1 MATMKRTLSIAVF
14 VSLVAAAVSAGEGV
28 WTPIGPVGGGPTLL
42 APDPTDARVLYAAL
56 RAPRNPD
63 EETVIWRSADAGV
76 TWMTANH
83 GLEGERVVALAVD
96 PERPDR
102 LFAVAAP
109 QGCESDDPGGVYRSL
124 DAGRNWQRVASA
136 NLVAIGCSSAIA
148 FSQSAVLVGSDSS
161 VARSTD
167 GGTTWSTV
175 PLPITAGSVFALV
188 VGESPQHLLALA
200 PAGLFE
206 SRDGGLQW
214 DGERDGLASAF
225 LSPEAL
231 AVAPSRRTTLYLL
244 SVDKEL
250 ARSDDG
256 GSTWRT
262 LPGVPLLPYFRTG
275 LFVDPLNAN
284 TVFAYST
291 VGVLRSR
298 DGGET
303 FQRLRGGLP
312 PPSPGIDIRTTVH
325 TMAADAG
332 RRILVGAYNGAWASR
347 DGGDLWRPLPLR
359 GIHDNPIRFLQ
370 TDAAGRGDLAFAS
383 FDDLFASSS
392 GGRIESMQPPARG
405 RVLDL
410 SLARDRREGSAHLL
424 SVRSFFANDTDHR
437 LVESVSASSRVLLGT
452 PNDPSAVIET
462 GDGALLLAS
471 GKRVFRRARDGAP
484 WRQVFEAVPQ
494 GDFLGIVGFAIH
506 PRRPTTLLAIASEAS
521 LHEGSYTV
529 LFASVD
535 GGSSWRRLPAAGDLP
550 YQAYNVFAFD
560 PQRPNILIA
569 ASFQNLLEV
578 GLDRPSATLVGSH
591 PAGFSALAVDRED
604 SRTLFAV
611 TPNGLAQVS
620 HDGGA
625 TWSKLGSAFPAFDPS
640 RAATIVQ
647 DSASP
652 RRLYFG
658 GSSGLWALDLPER

>member
-1 MATMKRTLSIAVF
+1 MKRTLSLAVF
-14 VSLVAAAVSAGEGV
+14 ASLIATAVSAGQGV
-28 WTPIGPVGGGPTLL
+28 WTPIGPVGGGPTLF

-56 RAPRNPD
+56 PAARNPD
-63 EETVIWRSADAGV
+63 GETAIWRSADAGV
-76 TWMTANH
+76 TWSAANH

-96 PERPDR
+96 PEQPAR

-109 QGCESDDPGGVYRSL
+109 QGCESDDPGGIYRSL
-124 DAGRNWQRVASA
+124 NAGRTWQRVASA
-136 NLVAIGCSSAIA
+136 SLVALGCSSAIA
-148 FSQSAVLVGSDSS
+148 FTQGAVLVGSDSG

-167 GGTTWSTV
+167 GGTAWSTV
-175 PLPITAGSVFALV
+175 SFPITAGSVFALAI
-188 VGESPQHLLALA
+188 GESPRHLFAVT

-206 SRDGGLQW
+206 SRDGGRQW
-214 DGERDGLASAF
+214 DGESDGLASAF
-225 LSPEAL
+225 ISPEAL

-256 GSTWRT
+256 GRTWRD
-262 LPGVPLLPYFRTG
+262 LPGVPLLPYLRAG

-325 TMAADAG
+325 AMAADAG
-332 RRILVGAYNGAWASR
+332 LRILVGAYNGAWASR
-347 DGGDLWRPLPLR
+347 DGGEHWLALPLR

-370 TDAAGRGDLAFAS
+370 TDAGGRGEIAFAS
-383 FDDLFASSS
+383 FDDLFASAP
-392 GGRIESMQPPARG
+392 GGKIESMQPPVRG
-405 RVLDL
+405 QVLDL
-410 SLARDRREGSAHLL
+410 SLARDRPAHLL
-424 SVRSFFANDTDHR
+424 AVRSFVANGTDHR
-437 LVESVSASSRVLLGT
+437 FAESVSTGSRVSLPT
-452 PNDPSAVIET
+452 PNHPYAVT
-462 GDGALLLAS
+462 ATSDGTLFLAS
-471 GKRVFRRARDGAP
+471 GSRVFRRAPGDAP
-484 WRQVFEAVPQ
+484 WRQVFAAIPQ

-506 PRRPTTLLAIASEAS
+506 PRRPTTLLAVASETR
-521 LHEGSYTV
+521 LHQGSYTV

-560 PQRPNILIA
+560 PQRPNLLIA
-569 ASFQNLLEV
+569 ASHHDLFEV
-578 GLDRPSATLVGSH
+578 GLDRPSATPVGSH

-620 HDGGA
+620 HDRGE
-625 TWSKLGSAFPAFDPS
+625 TWSKLGNAFPAFDPN
-640 RAATIVQ
+640 RAAAIVQ

-658 GSSGLWALDLPER
+658 GSSGLWELDLPER